1 MTIAELSQVIDVY
14 RRVTPKND
22 EGETLPEEEVL
33 QFQTYAKVKLMSEYE
48 KFQQGINTDTV
59 VYKIWYRYL
68 SERMI
73 KKNDIIKW
81 NGQEYLARSFS
92 KETEIKQKRWFTN
105 SMALQGA

>member
-1 MTIAELSQVIDVY
+1 MTIAELSQVIEVY
-14 RRVTPKND
+14 RRETITNED
-22 EGETLPEEEVL
+22 GETETAETL

-68 SERMI
+68 AERMI

-92 KETEIKQKRWFTN
+92 KETEIKLKRWFTN
-105 SMALQGA
+105 SMALQAA